1 MSRGTGGKRAA
12 RESERERVGRGE
24 ERDRE
29 DEERGR
35 RTRGKEWQKV
45 CKETFGEYRGIAA
58 SWKSPLSQEC
68 HSKFTLSQRVYF
80 TSVYSCCAKELA
92 SETKGSREG
101 TESRIPA
108 EDPSCDFSSADK
120 PLFIGHIL
128 TPLPSGVSIKGNTV
142 FYGEY
147 SYREFGG
154 VED

>member
-1 MSRGTGGKRAA
+1 M
-12 RESERERVGRGE
+12 
-24 ERDRE
+24 
-29 DEERGR
+29 
-35 RTRGKEWQKV
+35 

-101 TESRIPA
+101 AKSRIPA
-108 EDPSCDFSSADK
+108 EDPSYDFSSADK
-120 PLFIGHIL
+120 PLFISHIL

-142 FYGEY
+142 FYGTTCAL
-147 SYREFGG
+147 RIFIFMGEFGEIG
-154 VED
+154 NVGLDGMN